1 MSSQT
6 YNRSSSLRTI
16 TSAFISTTT
25 PNPATEITRSH
36 DAQGPPL
43 TSTGK
48 PRREVPLPSQE
59 KKEGAMQYALYVS
72 QDLVNVPSR
81 SSISSAAVTSQDTP
95 YVLSREVHMLRLSFS
110 TEQQLTK

>member
-1 MSSQT
+1 
-6 YNRSSSLRTI
+6 
-16 TSAFISTTT
+16 
-25 PNPATEITRSH
+25 
-36 DAQGPPL
+36 
-43 TSTGK
+43 
-48 PRREVPLPSQE
+48 
-59 KKEGAMQYALYVS
+59 MQYALYVS